1 VWSGIF
7 RRSSALN
14 IATVLRKLRAMA
26 ANANCSE
33 AEARP
38 ESGSA
43 QPPSGGVLPWLM
55 PSLTQWL
62 WLVIFLIL
70 IAQPWRTMMVA
81 SDGDAC
87 MHWAVGDYMLQTGHI
102 PIRADVFSHTRF
114 GQPIVSK
121 EWLSEIIFA
130 MAGRRA
136 GLFGLVVV
144 AALLIATTFALLH
157 RQMAQETGNHAV
169 AIFLALAA
177 ACAACTHWMAR
188 PHAFTFLL
196 AVLWA
201 GELRRFERGGTPRR
215 LAICLGLLTLLWVNL
230 HGGYLAGFLTLG
242 IYWLGAG
249 IELILVRT
257 DPARGNGARHKLKVL
272 TGVIGLC
279 AVVSL
284 LNPNGYE
291 LHVHNLGFLDS
302 GFFTNWLAEYASSD
316 FHAPDSRG
324 FLAWL
329 ALTFLT
335 LAIVR
340 PRLSPSSAILLVV
353 WTYYA
358 LYSVR
363 NIPLLV
369 IFVGPILASALAE
382 AAPLW
387 VRRLSGRLRE
397 VDETSRGWPIVGA
410 VALAVVM
417 SVPHPTEMI
426 ARKWPVAAVEFIK
439 QHPEQF
445 EGNMFNQYLW
455 GGYLMEALP
464 EHRVF
469 VDGRTDFYGEPLL
482 RQYDNTYLLH
492 TNWQEAL
499 LQYHVSWTLM
509 PTQSRLN
516 LVLALLP
523 NWHLAYSNDVATIFR
538 KEP

>member
-1 VWSGIF
+1 M
-7 RRSSALN
+7 
-14 IATVLRKLRAMA
+14 VLRKLRAMA
-26 ANANCSE
+26 ANENCFE

-38 ESGSA
+38 QPESA
-43 QPPSGGVLPWLM
+43 QPSSGGLLPWLM

-70 IAQPWRTMMVA
+70 IAQPWRTIMVA

-87 MHWAVGDYMLQTGHI
+87 MHWAVGEYMLQTGHV
-102 PIRADVFSHTRF
+102 IRTDVFSHTRY
-114 GQPIVSK
+114 GEPIISK

-130 MAGRRA
+130 VAGRRA

-144 AALLIATTFALLH
+144 AALLISTTFALLH
-157 RQMAQETGNHAV
+157 RQMALETGNHAV

-177 ACAACTHWMAR
+177 VCAAWTHWMAR
-188 PHAFTFLL
+188 PHVFTFLL

-242 IYWLGAG
+242 IYWLGAV
-249 IELILVRT
+249 IELALART
-257 DPARGNGARHKLKVL
+257 DPARRSEMRHKLMVL
-272 TGVIGLC
+272 TGIIGLC

-291 LHVHNLGFLDS
+291 LHVHNLQFLDS
-302 GFFTNWLAEYASSD
+302 GFFSNWLAEYASSN

-335 LAIVR
+335 LALVR
-340 PRLSPSSAILLVV
+340 PRLSPASAILLVV

-369 IFVGPILASALAE
+369 IFVGPVLASALAE
-382 AAPLW
+382 VAPQW
-387 VRRLSGRLRE
+387 VRRLSDRLRE
-397 VDETSRGWPIVGA
+397 IYETSRGRGWLLVGIVA
-410 VALAVVM
+410 VAVVT

-455 GGYLMEALP
+455 GGYLMKELP

-482 RQYDNTYLLH
+482 RQYDDTILLH
-492 TNWQEAL
+492 TNWQEAIV
-499 LQYHVSWTLM
+499 QYHVSWTLM
-509 PTQSRLN
+509 PAQSRLN

-523 NWHLAYSNDVATIFR
+523 DWHFVYSNDVATIFR